1 MADSSVG
8 GAVPW
13 CTCALQPLAAYAPT
27 MTVMGN
33 HEAAGGFA
41 EYSVRFQSAA
51 VSAHVCST
59 GSSEWPCALYYEVE
73 ARIGTAAVVT
83 HCAADSR
90 GRSVHVTALIVHS
103 AVDR

>member
-1 MADSSVG
+1 MQ
-8 GAVPW
+8 W

-51 VSAHVCST
+51 VSAHVVPNRVSGPVHYT
-59 GSSEWPCALYYEVE
+59 
-73 ARIGTAAVVT
+73 TK
-83 HCAADSR
+83 SR
-90 GRSVHVTALIVHS
+90 LVS
-103 AVDR
+103 AQLL